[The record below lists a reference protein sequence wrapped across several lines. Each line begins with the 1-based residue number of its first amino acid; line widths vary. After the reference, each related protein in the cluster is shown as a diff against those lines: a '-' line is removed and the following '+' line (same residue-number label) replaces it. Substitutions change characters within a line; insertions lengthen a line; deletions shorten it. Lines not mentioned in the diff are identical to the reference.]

1 MSKSKPIKS
10 KPDEESQSESL
21 ARRFAILVKE
31 WEFCFSTLSDQ
42 LHASVS
48 AAEQRLALRKHE
60 IGRIKQVLSLLCP
73 GEAVPTQLVVNWLDD
88 HDDGDLQEW
97 ALNHSALPWAM
108 GITLVEAAERIA
120 REVHDNDD
128 DDDDDEEN
136 R

>member
-31 WEFCFSTLSDQ
+31 WEFCFGMANDQ
-42 LHASVS
+42 LRVLVS
-48 AAEQRLALRKHE
+48 NAEQRLAPRKRE
-60 IGRIKQVLSLLCP
+60 IGRIKEVLSLLCP
-73 GEAVPTQLVVNWLDD
+73 GEDVPTQLVVNWLDD
-88 HDDGDLQEW
+88 CDDGDFQEW

-128 DDDDDEEN
+128 DDEEN
-136 R
+136 Q